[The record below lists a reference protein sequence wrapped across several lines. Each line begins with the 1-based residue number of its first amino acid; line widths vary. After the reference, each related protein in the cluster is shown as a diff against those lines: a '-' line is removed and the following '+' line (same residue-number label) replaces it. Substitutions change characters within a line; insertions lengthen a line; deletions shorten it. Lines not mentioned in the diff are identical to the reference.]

1 MRCGGCGHE
10 NREAAKF
17 CDECGAPLASPSA
30 PPSAPPPPIA
40 SERADPRSYTP
51 KHLAERILHEHA
63 ALAGEHKQVTVLF
76 VDIAGSMEL
85 ADRVGAEA
93 WHQLLDRFFL
103 IMNESVHRLEGTVNQ
118 YTGDGIMALFG
129 APLAHEDHAERACHA
144 ALAARD
150 RLREFAAE
158 LAKQRGITFAVR
170 MGLNSGEVV
179 VGAIGDDLRMDYTA
193 QGHTVGL
200 AQRVEQLAAPGTV
213 RIAAPTAALVADYFV
228 LEDLGEFELKG
239 LREPMHV
246 HDLVRA
252 RPERSRIDVV
262 LAKSATGLV
271 GRHAE
276 VAVLE
281 HALDEAL
288 AGQGQVLGVVGEAGV
303 GKTRLCL
310 ELGRL
315 ARERGAILAQAHCPA
330 HAASVVWLPLLD
342 LFRSLFDIDVGDPP
356 GAARRKIRRALSTLG
371 VAFAAE
377 LPFVFDVLEVPDP
390 KRPLDLG
397 GETRRAR
404 MATLL
409 RRVVQAQSA
418 AVPLVLFV
426 DDVQCADPETDLLL
440 GEVVDA
446 LGWTRTLM
454 VVNFR
459 PGHRSAWMDAT
470 HYRELS
476 LSPLP
481 EGDVDALLTGLVGD
495 DPTTSGLRRVVRER
509 TGGNPFFVEE
519 VVQSLVEHG
528 VLARNGAGAEAH
540 APLRLVQPLGEL
552 AIPPTVSAL
561 LAARLDRLGARDK
574 LVIRAASVI
583 GRTFAPPV
591 LRHVLAD
598 PAPETQADAVSGDD
612 VDAAL
617 ASLQAAEFIRREDP
631 GRDGECAFKHPLTQ
645 AVAYGSQLADA
656 RARLH
661 LAVARALLDLFAD
674 RIGQIAELLG
684 HHYASAGWKF
694 EADRW
699 RRRARLRVT
708 NIERSSRGEAHARD
722 LNRRGR

>member
-1 MRCGGCGHE
+1 MECGACGHE
-10 NREAAKF
+10 NRQAAKF
-17 CDECGAPLASPSA
+17 CDECGAALGPASSNSPSA
-30 PPSAPPPPIA
+30 PPSSAPRPI
-40 SERADPRSYTP
+40 SSDRPDPRSYTP
-51 KHLAERILHEHA
+51 KHLAERILQGRG
-63 ALAGEHKQVTVLF
+63 ALSGEHKQVTVLF
-76 VDIAGSMEL
+76 VDITGSMEL

-103 IMNESVHRLEGTVNQ
+103 ILNESVHRFEGTVNQ

-150 RLREFAAE
+150 RLREFAAD
-158 LAKQRGITFAVR
+158 LARQRGVTFAVR

-213 RIAAPTAALVADYFV
+213 RVAAPTAALVVDAFV
-228 LEDLGEFELKG
+228 LEDLGAFELKG

-246 HDLVRA
+246 HELVRA

-276 VAVLE
+276 LAVVE
-281 HALDEAL
+281 RALDEAL
-288 AGQGQVLGVVGEAGV
+288 AGNGQVLGVVGEAGV

-315 ARERGAILAQAHCPA
+315 ARGRGAILAQAHCPA
-330 HAASVVWLPLLD
+330 HAASVAWLPLLE
-342 LFRSLFDIDVGDPP
+342 LFRSLFDIDAEDAP
-356 GAARRKIRRALSTLG
+356 GAARRKIRRALSALG
-371 VAFAAE
+371 GGFSAD
-377 LPFVFDVLEVPDP
+377 LPFLFDALQVPDP

-397 GETRRAR
+397 GESRRAR
-404 MATLL
+404 MATFL

-418 AVPLVLFV
+418 AVPLVMFV
-426 DDVQCADPETDLLL
+426 DDVQCADPESDALL
-440 GEVVDA
+440 GEIVDS
-446 LGWTRTLM
+446 LGWTRTLL

-481 EGDVDALLTGLVGD
+481 ERDVDALLTGLVGD
-495 DPTTSGLRRVVRER
+495 DPTTDGLRRVVRER

-528 VLARNGAGAEAH
+528 VLARAAEGAEAG
-540 APLRLVQPLGEL
+540 APLHLVQPLGEL

-583 GRTFAPPV
+583 GRSFAPPV

-598 PAPETQADAVSGDD
+598 PAPDAQADALSGED

-617 ASLQAAEFIRREDP
+617 VSLQAAEFIRREAP
-631 GRDGECAFKHPLTQ
+631 ERDAECAFKRPLTQ
-645 AVAYGSQLADA
+645 AVAYGSQLADG

-661 LAVARALLDLFAD
+661 RAVARALLDLHAD
-674 RIGQIAELLG
+674 RIGQYAELLG
-684 HHYASAGWKF
+684 HHYAAAGWKF

-699 RRRARLRVT
+699 RRRASLRVT
-708 NIERSSRGEAHARD
+708 SIELS
-722 LNRRGR
+722 RRGRS